1 MYPVQNAKKS
11 TRLMSNQSAFE
22 VVFRNGQIV
31 NTLPIDPE
39 EEETPWSGEFNN
51 GVFLVNCFADDED
64 SARSY
69 ALEVYGKR

>member
-1 MYPVQNAKKS
+1 
-11 TRLMSNQSAFE
+11 MSNQSAFE

-39 EEETPWSGEFNN
+39 EEETPWSGEFDN
-51 GVFLVNCFADDED
+51 GVFIVNCFADDED

-69 ALEVYGKR
+69 ALGVYGKR